1 MRSVV
6 DRRPNIVADAKM
18 LPQVGPCHLRRFA
31 ATCPSDTQLPAAPLA
46 LTPTIHTMP
55 PPSSLMVWRNIASFH
70 MHISTDATTEQA
82 ESPAEAGRV
91 AFAQDARE
99 GHGTCQD
106 APAGNGTTTRGS
118 STLIQTMNMPIGAMV
133 VVTLAYSAHLP
144 CKPSLPSLVD
154 KQGRISQDQS

>member
-1 MRSVV
+1 
-6 DRRPNIVADAKM
+6 
-18 LPQVGPCHLRRFA
+18 
-31 ATCPSDTQLPAAPLA
+31 
-46 LTPTIHTMP
+46 MP
-55 PPSSLMVWRNIASFH
+55 PPSSLMVWRNTASFH
-70 MHISTDATTEQA
+70 MHIITDAITEQA
-82 ESPAEAGRV
+82 ESAAEVGRV

-99 GHGTCQD
+99 GHGTGQD